1 MTALISSSYKI
12 SEQNKKKPRMQN
24 LHNEVYY
31 PYLNAG

>member
-1 MTALISSSYKI
+1 MRALISSSYKI
-12 SEQNKKKPRMQN
+12 TEQKKDPTQN